1 MCHAVECQTACT
13 TPMTVSRASARDEIQ
28 QVPMNRIAALKSVVI
43 THAAI
48 DEQRGELAQ
57 RGAYSHIVQSG
68 DPNVGVALVFFGKSQ

>member
-1 MCHAVECQTACT
+1 
-13 TPMTVSRASARDEIQ
+13 
-28 QVPMNRIAALKSVVI
+28 MNRIAALKSVVI